1 MATTTGYNLGE
12 KLLLQGNTRID
23 SEYKSFGTI
32 ITNIL
37 PNIYI
42 VAGLVIFGMIMLGGF
57 MVISNAGDSHKAE
70 DGKKIVTSA
79 IMGLAVL
86 FASYWIIQIVQVV
99 TGVPILNSTL

>member
-1 MATTTGYNLGE
+1 MATTGYNLGE
-12 KLLLQGNTRID
+12 KLLLQDGANAST
-23 SEYKSFGTI
+23 EYKSFGTL

-42 VAGLVIFGMIMLGGF
+42 VAGIVIFGMIMLGGF
-57 MVISNAGDSHKAE
+57 MVISNSGDTHKAE
-70 DGKKIVTSA
+70 EGKKIVTSA